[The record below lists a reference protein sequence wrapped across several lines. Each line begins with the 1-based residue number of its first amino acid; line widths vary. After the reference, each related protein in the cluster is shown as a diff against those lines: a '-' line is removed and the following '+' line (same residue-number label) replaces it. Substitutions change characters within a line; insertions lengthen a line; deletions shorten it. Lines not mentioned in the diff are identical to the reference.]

1 MKTNLVGALAS
12 LLACSLIAKEHPPA
26 SANDVIWTALGTNEY
41 NSLPIGNGDLA
52 ANVWTEPTGDIMLLL
67 AKADAWSENGQ
78 LLKLGRVRVKLDPN
92 PFVGVTRFTEALK
105 LESGEIQIKGGDYS
119 AQIWVDANHAVV
131 HVTISGKPPVQ
142 MTATSEIWRTQP
154 YHADPH
160 AVSQAGFFEWGND
173 PDGLNFAADTILS
186 AQKNQITWCHFNS
199 HSIYPLVF
207 QKENLE
213 SLLPKYPDPLLHRC
227 FGVTMKGPKLVSIDN
242 QTLKSSAAA
251 TSFRLDLYALTRQA
265 DSPAAW
271 QSALAQV
278 VHATDSRSVKS
289 AHQAHKQWW
298 NTFWNRSWIQITG
311 TRDAEKVSQS
321 YAIQRYMTACAGRGA
336 QPIKFNGSLFTVGHD
351 LPAGARSTE
360 ADHDPDYRAWGA
372 SFWNQNTRQVYWPLI
387 ASGDYDLLAPW
398 FNMYLSAL
406 PLAKDRTHQSF
417 HHDGGI
423 FIETIYFWGLP
434 NVNDFGW
441 NNHGP
446 ELQSEWM
453 RYHVQG
459 TLEVLA
465 QMLDQYD
472 NTQDHAFARTNIL
485 PLADAAIT
493 YYDQHWKRGDV
504 GKIRMD
510 PAQSIETY
518 QVDAVNPTPD
528 VAALM
533 SVLPRLLAL
542 PTDLRNHTQRNLWTK
557 VLHDLPPL
565 PMGTT
570 AHGKLPPN
578 GHGDADGKRVI
589 LPAEKYGGTRNSE
602 NPELYTVFPYRLYG
616 IGKPDLEMARDTYA
630 ARLFPF
636 DYCWG
641 QDGEEAALLGLTV
654 EAQKAVL
661 REFTSYG
668 HQQFS
673 WFWSKNSDWI
683 PDMDNGGAGMETL
696 QLMLMQSDGKRIQL
710 TPAWPANWTADF
722 KLNAPYQTTV
732 TGHVENGK
740 ITKLKVAPASRAKDV
755 VIVQAE

>member
-1 MKTNLVGALAS
+1 
-12 LLACSLIAKEHPPA
+12 
-26 SANDVIWTALGTNEY
+26 
-41 NSLPIGNGDLA
+41 LA
-52 ANVWTEPTGDIMLLL
+52 ANVWTESNGDIVLLL

-92 PFVGVTRFTEALK
+92 PFAGATDFSETLQ
-105 LESGEIQIKGGDYS
+105 LESAEIQIKGGGCT
-119 AQIWVDANHAVV
+119 AQIWVDANHPVV
-131 HVTISGKPPVQ
+131 HVDVRGDNAVQ
-142 MTATSEIWRTQP
+142 MTAASEIWRTKT
-154 YHADPH
+154 YHLSPH
-160 AVSQAGFFEWGND
+160 AVSQAGFFEWGNN
-173 PDGLNFAADTILS
+173 PEGLDFDADTTLA
-186 AQKNQITWCHFNS
+186 AQNGQVTWCHFNS

-207 QKENLE
+207 QQENLG

-227 FGVTMKGPKLVSIDN
+227 FGVAMKGTKLASIDN
-242 QTLKSSAAA
+242 QTLKSSAPAK
-251 TSFRLDLYALTRQA
+251 SLRLDLYALTEQA

-271 QSALAQV
+271 QTALKQTV
-278 VHATDSRSVKS
+278 SSSDSTAIKS
-289 AHQAHKQWW
+289 AHKAHLKWW
-298 NTFWNRSWIQITG
+298 NAFWNRSWIQIEG
-311 TRDAEKVSQS
+311 TREAQQVSQS
-321 YAIQRYMTACAGRGA
+321 YAIQRYLTACAGRGA

-351 LPAGARSTE
+351 LPDDSTSTE
-360 ADHDPDYRAWGA
+360 GNHDPDYRAWGA

-398 FNMYLSAL
+398 FNMYVSAL
-406 PLAKDRTHQSF
+406 PLAKDRTQEYF

-441 NNHGP
+441 NNPGP

-465 QMLDQYD
+465 QMLDRYD
-472 NTQDHAFARTNIL
+472 YTQDTDFARTNIL

-493 YYDQHWKRGDV
+493 YYDQHWKRGDD
-504 GKIRMD
+504 GKIRMS
-510 PAQSIETY
+510 PSQSIETY

-533 SVLPRLLAL
+533 STLPRLLAL
-542 PTDLRNHTQRNLWTK
+542 PSDLSSDSQRNLWTK
-557 VLHDLPPL
+557 VLKDLPPL

-570 AHGKLPPN
+570 AKGKLPPK
-578 GHGDADGKRVI
+578 GQGDTDGKRVI
-589 LPAEKYGGTRNSE
+589 LPAEQYGGTHNSE
-602 NPELYTVFPYRLYG
+602 NPELYTVFPYQLYG
-616 IGKPDLEMARDTYA
+616 VGKPDLQMARDTYA

-636 DYCWG
+636 NYCWG
-641 QDGEEAALLGLTV
+641 QDGEEAALLGLTG

-668 HQQFS
+668 HQQFP

-696 QLMLMQSDGKRIQL
+696 QFMLMQCDGKRIQL
-710 TPAWPANWTADF
+710 APAWPGNWTADF
-722 KLNAPYQTTV
+722 KLNAPYRTTV
-732 TGHVENGK
+732 SGHVENGK
-740 ITKLKVAPASRAKDV
+740 ITNLIVVPSSRAKDV
-755 VIVQAE
+755 VIIQAE